1 MRKKSRPQFEVVNT
15 SKILQAVIMYAILR
29 IAGANHAK
37 YSGPMESTTF
47 NTNSYCRKILIGG
60 NYGHLNTT
68 TFVPNPDF

>member
-1 MRKKSRPQFEVVNT
+1 
-15 SKILQAVIMYAILR
+15 MYAILR